1 MVKSIC
7 SSGFSGSKLACIELD
22 ATSILSLSLSSPRRI
37 PFRLSAPRLPDFDSN
52 RCVPTIDASTI
63 RARALRL
70 FLLEHLAVIKRFR
83 RRGAEKR
90 GKTKSRPF
98 ETFLS
103 LSLDDDKKRI
113 RKRRVSRAYA
123 RLLDRITSRSL
134 YYLRGEED
142 WFLPGR
148 ARISLEET
156 GKLGL
161 PC

>member
-22 ATSILSLSLSSPRRI
+22 ATSILSLSLSPLLGGFPFGFPPHGCRISIRIAAFQRSTLRR
-37 PFRLSAPRLPDFDSN
+37 FEHE
-52 RCVPTIDASTI
+52 
-63 RARALRL
+63 L